1 MNITASFHGILA
13 DWIGTQSANFKL
25 PSSATYADLMM
36 AIRQRYTHNMPDQ
49 LWDEKKNRFKNE
61 VIISGKGTISKLMNA
76 PLKDT
81 GVVEF
86 MLMIAGG

>member
-13 DWIGTQSANFKL
+13 DWIGTRSANFKL
-25 PSSATYADLMM
+25 PYSATYEDLMM
-36 AIRQRYTHNMPDQ
+36 AIRQRYAHNMPYQ
-49 LWDEKKNRFKNE
+49 LWDERKSSFKKE
-61 VIISGKGTISKLMNA
+61 VIVSGKGTISKLMNT

-81 GVVEF
+81 DVVEF